1 MIIKLFYCDF
11 LLFVNINL
19 NSWGYFWEKY
29 FVFYIIFIDI
39 CIIINFFIIRFRNIK
54 FKLFEFYF
62 YIYIIIIFVI
72 KCEIS
77 IRRGF
82 LYLFIVFELGVNE
95 LK

>member
-1 MIIKLFYCDF
+1 MR
-11 LLFVNINL
+11 
-19 NSWGYFWEKY
+19 EKY

-39 CIIINFFIIRFRNIK
+39 CIIINFFIKRCRIIK

-72 KCEIS
+72 KCEIG